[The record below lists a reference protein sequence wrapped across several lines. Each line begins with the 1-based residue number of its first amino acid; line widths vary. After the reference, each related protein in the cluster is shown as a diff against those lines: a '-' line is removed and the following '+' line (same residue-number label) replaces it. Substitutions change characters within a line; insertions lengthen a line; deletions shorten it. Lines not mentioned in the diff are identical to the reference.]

1 MPKLYLLRHA
11 EAGSALSGDDKDRPL
26 TPRGQAQALEV
37 AKHIKDIDVC
47 LCSTA
52 KRTQMTLDIAIE
64 NGAQVKKV
72 EYFDELYNAP
82 AGAILA
88 TLQERTER
96 NVLIVAHNPGIHQLA
111 DTLVSDGAKD
121 QIEKLKLFYNPATL
135 SIFDCTIESWQE
147 IQPQKNALLN
157 LIIPD

>member
-26 TPRGQAQALEV
+26 TPRGQKQAAEV
-37 AKHIKDIDVC
+37 AQYMKDIDVC

-52 KRTQMTLDIAIE
+52 KRTQMTLDIATD
-64 NGAQVKKV
+64 NGAEIKKT

-82 AGAILA
+82 AGSILA
-88 TLQERTER
+88 TLQNRREE
-96 NVLIVAHNPGIHQLA
+96 NILIVAHNPGIHQLA
-111 DTLVSDGAKD
+111 GTLVSDGEKD
-121 QIEKLKLFYNPATL
+121 QVEKLRLFYNPATL
-135 SIFDCTIESWQE
+135 SIFDCALEQWQE
-147 IQPQKNALLN
+147 IQPQENKLLN

>member
-26 TPRGQAQALEV
+26 TPRGQAQAVEV
-37 AKHIKDIDVC
+37 AQYIKDIDVC

-52 KRTQMTLDIAIE
+52 KRTQKTLEIALD
-64 NGAQVKKV
+64 NGAEIKKT

-82 AGAILA
+82 AGSILA
-88 TLQERTER
+88 TLQDRSEL

-111 DTLVSDGAKD
+111 STLVSDGAKD
-121 QIEKLKLFYNPATL
+121 QVEKLKLFYNPATL
-135 SIFDCTIESWQE
+135 SIFDCALGSWQE
-147 IQPQKNALLN
+147 IQPQENALLN
-157 LIIPD
+157 LVIPD